1 MQGEGYE
8 EILKEVTFEQRP
20 EFEQR
25 QIGEYLEKYNMKQ
38 KEQKIWRPKVRSHA
52 WRSNKD
58 TVTGAEW
65 ASGGE
70 QCGQMR
76 SEGLIAYFKAI
87 YFYSE

>member
-38 KEQKIWRPKVRSHA
+38 KEQKI
-52 WRSNKD
+52 
-58 TVTGAEW
+58 
-65 ASGGE
+65 
-70 QCGQMR
+70 
-76 SEGLIAYFKAI
+76 
-87 YFYSE
+87 